1 MVQGE
6 EPRPEVSRLPEY
18 KGLKPEV
25 QEGQMVK
32 NSRDRVPEK
41 REMQKFRGLLRVS
54 LRISGIL
61 AHSCRCT
68 NQM

>member
-1 MVQGE
+1 MQGG
-6 EPRPEVSRLPEY
+6 EPRPEVSRLLEY

-41 REMQKFRGLLRVS
+41 REMHTE
-54 LRISGIL
+54 I
-61 AHSCRCT
+61 
-68 NQM
+68 

>member
-1 MVQGE
+1 MVQGG

-41 REMQKFRGLLRVS
+41 REMHTE
-54 LRISGIL
+54 I
-61 AHSCRCT
+61 
-68 NQM
+68 